1 MSLEGHRLI
10 QEILKAAQ
18 SVHSKLGCGFIENVY
33 SRAVSIELKNTDFRI
48 EREKL
53 IKIWYGSKIV
63 GKHFLDLVINE
74 TVIIELKA
82 ARGIMPRCS
91 NEVLPARDGLPHGH
105 RSKFRHAGAPVG
117 TAPVRARRSWIMRS
131 PTVGELD
138 AGVNEFESSVFPS
151 LR

>member
-1 MSLEGHRLI
+1 MIAGDAPMSLEGHRLI

-18 SVHSKLGCGFIENVY
+18 SVHSKLGCGFIESVY
-33 SRAVSIELKNTDFRI
+33 GRALIIELKNTDFRI

-82 ARGIMPRCS
+82 ARGIMPVHAAQMKS
-91 NEVLPARDGLPHGH
+91 YLHATGYPMGIVLNFGMPELQWELLEAAH
-105 RSKFRHAGAPVG
+105 RTDLKSCMG
-117 TAPVRARRSWIMRS
+117 
-131 PTVGELD
+131 
-138 AGVNEFESSVFPS
+138 S
-151 LR
+151 L

>member
-1 MSLEGHRLI
+1 VIAGDAPMSVEGHRLI

-18 SVHSKLGCGFIENVY
+18 TVHSKLGCGFIESVY
-33 SRAVSIELKNTDFRI
+33 GRALIIELKNTDFRI

-82 ARGIMPRCS
+82 ARGIMPVHAAQMKS
-91 NEVLPARDGLPHGH
+91 YLHATGYAMGIVLNFGMPELQRELLQSQPAAAGL
-105 RSKFRHAGAPVG
+105 
-117 TAPVRARRSWIMRS
+117 
-131 PTVGELD
+131 
-138 AGVNEFESSVFPS
+138 
-151 LR
+151 

>member
-1 MSLEGHRLI
+1 MSLEGPHLI

-33 SRAVSIELKNTDFRI
+33 SRALIIELKNTDFRI

-63 GKHFLDLVINE
+63 DKHLLDLVINE

-82 ARGIMPRCS
+82 ARGIMPVHAAQMKSYLHATGYPLGIVLNFGMPEIQWELLQSERFAEQS
-91 NEVLPARDGLPHGH
+91 NGSQPAASGL
-105 RSKFRHAGAPVG
+105 
-117 TAPVRARRSWIMRS
+117 
-131 PTVGELD
+131 
-138 AGVNEFESSVFPS
+138 
-151 LR
+151 